1 MSAFAIPLLEGT
13 DPILTGAYKKR
24 EDPVNDCATISQHR
38 GYSGMVL
45 EFIYSI
51 YYMILMIK
59 IPKHTTQLK
68 FKFDSIDLEI
78 SKSV

>member
-38 GYSGMVL
+38 GYSGKDLTHFFRACKIDGIFVC
-45 EFIYSI
+45 FIC
-51 YYMILMIK
+51 LL
-59 IPKHTTQLK
+59 T
-68 FKFDSIDLEI
+68 
-78 SKSV
+78 